1 MATVPKSDRT
11 TIITLASATA
21 GPFDLT
27 FRLFDDDRLAVFVND
42 IARTDF
48 TISSNY
54 VDGFDDN
61 ATIIFDGDLAVS
73 DVVRVHSDMTAA
85 RSSEYQ
91 NGPGLTEKLNIELA
105 RVWAVL
111 SDLKRDTGRSVKVFE
126 PIDPIAIQSRQVLV
140 GNLNGDGIEFGPN
153 ADALLAAEANAN
165 DAAAL
170 ARRWAEGTL
179 PGGADTYSA
188 REYSELLQSPLLIP
202 ISHDDVG
209 VTMAI
214 GSFAFVSETTSPYD
228 AITIEVR

>member
-61 ATIIFDGDLAVS
+61 ATISFDADLAVS

-85 RSSEYQ
+85 RGSDYQ
-91 NGPGLTEKLNIELA
+91 NGPGITEKLNIELA

-111 SDLKRDTGRSVKVFE
+111 SDLKRDAGRSFRVFE
-126 PIDPIAIQSRQVLV
+126 KISPISLV
-140 GNLNGDGIEFGPN
+140 PNRTVVTNVEGDGFLFGPTVDEVKN
-153 ADALLAAEANAN
+153 AQTFAIVATEQAKIATDQAENAAT
-165 DAAAL
+165 AAADDTML
-170 ARRWAEGTL
+170 FLVSQDEISATFVTASRAIVTD
-179 PGGADTYSA
+179 PGPGPYPT
-188 REYSELLQSPLLIP
+188 
-202 ISHDDVG
+202 IS
-209 VTMAI
+209 
-214 GSFAFVSETTSPYD
+214 
-228 AITIEVR
+228 IEVI